1 MMDVVVVGSLNMD
14 TVVSLERLPEPGET
28 VHGLDLQK
36 FPGGKGANQATALAR
51 LGNKV
56 SLVGMVGDDEDG
68 RILRERLI
76 AEGVDDRGVIARESK
91 HTGSA
96 IISVDRNGNNQ
107 IIVIG
112 GTNSEVDI
120 PFVEEHREVL
130 SGARYLL
137 MQFEIPLNTVL
148 YLIETAYNNHL
159 PVAINP
165 SPFHPLDEQYL
176 RKIDLMVLN
185 ETEAGALLGEQ
196 IPSIE
201 KALNAAVAIHRK
213 GVRQVVI
220 TLGGQGA
227 VICDH
232 TGQVEHIPTFPVKP
246 VDTTASGDAFLGGL
260 LHGLLEGKTL
270 QQAVTFANAVGALTV
285 TKMGAQASLPS
296 LGEVMDFIKGFSSV

>member
-1 MMDVVVVGSLNMD
+1 MSDVVVVGSLNMD

-51 LGNKV
+51 LGDKV
-56 SLVGMVGDDEDG
+56 SMVGMVGNDEDG

-76 AEGVDDRGVIARESK
+76 AEGVDARGVISQDNR

-96 IISVDRNGNNQ
+96 IITVDRNGNNQ
-107 IIVIG
+107 IIVIS
-112 GTNSEVDI
+112 GTNGEVDI
-120 PFVEEHREVL
+120 PFVQGRQEIL
-130 SGARYLL
+130 SGAKYLL
-137 MQFEIPLNTVL
+137 MQFEIPLETVK
-148 YLIETAYNNHL
+148 YLIDYADRNRT

-176 RKIDLMVLN
+176 KKIDLMVLN
-185 ETEAGALLGEQ
+185 ETEAGSLLGEQ
-196 IPSIE
+196 IPSVE
-201 KALNAAVAIHRK
+201 QALKAALTIHQK

-232 TGQVEHIPTFPVKP
+232 TGYVEHIPTYPVKP
-246 VDTTASGDAFLGGL
+246 VDTTASGDAFLGGS
-260 LHGLLEGKTL
+260 LHGLIEGKTL
-270 QQAVTFANAVGALTV
+270 KEAVTFANAVGALTV

-296 LGEVMDFIKGFSSV
+296 LGEVEDFISSFI